1 MDHFIIDTSL
11 TEEQRGYLIDHHREC
26 QAAYYKHTV
35 GSDYTNLDMLFMF
48 EDPIVAEIASSF
60 SLPPSRATLMHVAPN
75 ATIVPHV
82 DGTEYQR
89 LSAVVFPLLP
99 SCDNFAPTI
108 LYKDEN
114 ASHLRSEC
122 YVFSTHTLHGVENND
137 NSRLALQLWYSESVE
152 ELYELQKNGKFFLSH

>member
-1 MDHFIIDTSL
+1 MDHFYIDTRL
-11 TEEQRGYLIDHHREC
+11 TESQSSYLIEQHHKSRD
-26 QAAYYKHTV
+26 AYYCHVV
-35 GSDYTNLDMLFMF
+35 GSDYTNLDMLFMLS
-48 EDPIVAEIASSF
+48 DPVVEEIASSF
-60 SLPPSRATLMHVAPN
+60 AVAPSRASLMYVAPN

-122 YVFSTHTLHGVENND
+122 YVFSTQTLHGVENND
-137 NSRLALQLWYSESVE
+137 NPRLALQLWYSESVE
-152 ELYELQKNGKFFLSH
+152 ELYELQKNGNFFLSH